1 MEKKYPGVEH
11 LKIAVMG
18 CVVNGPGESKQA
30 DIGIALPGKME
41 RPIAPVYLEGE
52 WYRDLKGKG
61 ISEQF
66 LEILEEYVEK
76 RFGRIRSGD
85 EEREERK
92 TWFFGEKGSIS

>member
-66 LEILEEYVEK
+66 LEILEEYNESESQK
-76 RFGRIRSGD
+76 FAGFNKQRNRLS
-85 EEREERK
+85 K
-92 TWFFGEKGSIS
+92 